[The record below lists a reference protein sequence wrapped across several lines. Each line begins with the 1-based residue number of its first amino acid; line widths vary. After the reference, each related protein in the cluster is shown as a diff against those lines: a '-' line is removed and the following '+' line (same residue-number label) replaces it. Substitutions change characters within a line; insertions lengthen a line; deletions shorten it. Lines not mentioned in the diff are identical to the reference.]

1 MRIES
6 AAKTD
11 IGKVRGD
18 NEDALGWFPL
28 EDGELMAGNFF
39 LVADGM
45 GGAQAGEIASALVV
59 ESFKEYYIQKDT
71 GHADPVGAL
80 REVFRRA
87 NREVIEYVVKHPEKR
102 GMGSTG
108 VGIHFDEKSVYVG
121 HVGDSRCY
129 RWRDNLLEPLTR
141 DHSLVETLFQSGKI
155 TAEQRL
161 LHPRRS
167 LVTRAIG
174 VEPEVEPDIS
184 AHRLKEQDL
193 FLLCS
198 DGFCGHV
205 LDTYIQEMLQK
216 VHRDSSGIL
225 TPMAEKLIELIKAT
239 DTSDNI
245 SVMLIRVSRV
255 TPEEG

>member
-11 IGKVRGD
+11 IGNERGN

-28 EDGELMAGNFF
+28 EDGELIAGNFY

-45 GGAQAGEIASALVV
+45 GGEQAGEIASALVV
-59 ESFKEYYIQKDT
+59 ESFKEYYIQKDA
-71 GHADPVGAL
+71 GHADPVGTL
-80 REVFRRA
+80 KEVFRKA
-87 NREVIEYVVKHPEKR
+87 NREIIEYVYKHPEKR

-108 VGIHFDEKSVYVG
+108 VGVHFDEQSVYVG
-121 HVGDSRCY
+121 HIGDSRCY
-129 RWRDNLLEPLTR
+129 RWRDNMLEPLTR
-141 DHSLVETLFQSGKI
+141 DHSLVETLFQRGTI

-167 LVTRAIG
+167 LVTRAVG

-184 AHRLKEQDL
+184 THRLKEQDL

-205 LDTYIQEMLQK
+205 LDTFIQEMLQK
-216 VHRDSSGIL
+216 VYRESSGIL
-225 TPMAEKLIELIKAT
+225 AVMAEKLIEIIRST

-245 SVMLIRVSRV
+245 SVMLIRVSGV
-255 TPEEG
+255 APAKG

>member
-1 MRIES
+1 MRIEC

-11 IGKVRGD
+11 IGNVRGN
-18 NEDALGWFPL
+18 NEDALGRFPL
-28 EDGELMAGNFF
+28 EDGELTAGNFF

-45 GGAQAGEIASALVV
+45 GGEQAGEIASALVV
-59 ESFKEYYIQKDT
+59 ESFKECYLQKDG
-71 GHADPVGAL
+71 GHTDPVGTL
-80 REVFRRA
+80 KEVFRRA
-87 NREVIEYVVKHPEKR
+87 NREIIRYVEKHPEKR

-108 VGIHFDEKSVYVG
+108 VGIHFDEQSVYVG
-121 HVGDSRCY
+121 HIGDSRCY
-129 RWRDNLLEPLTR
+129 RWRDDMLEPLTR
-141 DHSLVETLFQSGKI
+141 DHSLVETLFQLGKI

-174 VEPEVEPDIS
+174 VEPEIEPDIS

-205 LDTYIQEMLQK
+205 LDTFIQEMLQK
-216 VHRDSSGIL
+216 VHRDNRGIL
-225 TPMAEKLIELIKAT
+225 AVMAEKLIELIKST

-245 SVMLIRVSRV
+245 SVMLIRVSEV
-255 TPEEG
+255 TPTKE